1 MSNSAIDSRCQQEI
15 RQVIA
20 DQQRAI
26 CQKNIDRILARYADE
41 AVVFNV
47 KPPFQIRD
55 KSAWRHEWSSS
66 LAHFPA
72 SFGRETKDLTIIP
85 NGDVAVVH
93 YLYRFTGMPFAASWI
108 RNTTVYRKIDG
119 HWLIVHE
126 HGSVPFD
133 PETSKAV
140 FALGE

>member
-1 MSNSAIDSRCQQEI
+1 MSNSTLDSGSEQEI

-20 DQQRAI
+20 DQQLAI
-26 CQKNIDRILARYADE
+26 CQKNIDRILARYAEE

-55 KSAWRHEWSSS
+55 KGEWRREWENS

-72 SFGRETKDLTIIP
+72 SFGSETKDVKIIP
-85 NGDVAVVH
+85 NGDMAVAH
-93 YLYRFTGMPFAASWI
+93 YLYRFTGMPFDPIWI
-108 RNTTVYRKIDG
+108 RNTAVYRKIAG
-119 HWLIVHE
+119 RWLIVHE

-140 FALGE
+140 FALDE

>member
-1 MSNSAIDSRCQQEI
+1 MSNSAIDSRCEQEI
-15 RQVIA
+15 RQAVA
-20 DQQRAI
+20 DRQRAI
-26 CQKNIDRILARYADE
+26 CQKNIDRILASYAEE

-55 KSAWRHEWSSS
+55 KGAWRHEWESS

-72 SFGRETKDLTIIP
+72 SFGSETKDVKIIAQ
-85 NGDVAVVH
+85 GDIAVAH
-93 YLYRFTGMPFAASWI
+93 YLYRFTGMPFDPSWI
-108 RNTTVYRKIDG
+108 RNTSVYRKIEG
-119 HWLIVHE
+119 RWLIVHE

-133 PETSKAV
+133 PETLQAV

>member
-1 MSNSAIDSRCQQEI
+1 MNNSALDSRSEQEI

-26 CQKNIDRILARYADE
+26 CQKNIDLIVARYADE

-55 KSAWRHEWSSS
+55 KSAWRHEWENS

-72 SFGRETKDLTIIP
+72 SFASETKDLKIIA
-85 NGDVAVVH
+85 NGDMAVAH
-93 YLYRFTGMPFAASWI
+93 YLYRFTGLPFDPSWI
-108 RNTTVYRKIDG
+108 RNTAVYRKIDG
-119 HWLIVHE
+119 RWLIVHE
-126 HGSVPFD
+126 HGSLPFD

-140 FALGE
+140 FAYGA

>member
-1 MSNSAIDSRCQQEI
+1 MSNSAIDSRCEQEI
-15 RQVIA
+15 RQALA
-20 DQQRAI
+20 DRQRAI
-26 CQKNIDRILARYADE
+26 RQKNIDRILACYADE

-55 KSAWRHEWSSS
+55 KGAWRHEWESS

-72 SFGRETKDLTIIP
+72 SFGSETKDVKIIAQ
-85 NGDVAVVH
+85 GDVAVVH
-93 YLYRFTGMPFAASWI
+93 YLYRFTGMPFDPSWI
-108 RNTTVYRKIDG
+108 RNTSVYRKIEG
-119 HWLIVHE
+119 RWLIVHE

-133 PETSKAV
+133 PETLQAV

>member
-1 MSNSAIDSRCQQEI
+1 MSNSASASRYEQEI

-20 DQQRAI
+20 DQQSAI
-26 CQKNIDRILARYADE
+26 CQKNIDRILAGYAEE

-55 KSAWRHEWSSS
+55 QSAWRHEWESS

-72 SFGRETKDLTIIP
+72 SFGCETKDVKIIA
-85 NGDVAVVH
+85 NGDIAVAH
-93 YLYRFTGMPFAASWI
+93 YLYRFTGMPFDPSWI
-108 RNTTVYRKIDG
+108 RNTVVYRNLRG
-119 HWLIVHE
+119 RWLIVHE
-126 HGSVPFD
+126 HGSLPFD
-133 PETSKAV
+133 PETSKVV

>member
-1 MSNSAIDSRCQQEI
+1 MSNSLLDSRCQLEL
-15 RQVIA
+15 RRVIA
-20 DQQRAI
+20 EQQRAI
-26 CQKNIDRILARYADE
+26 CQKNIQRIMAGYAEE

-55 KSAWRHEWSSS
+55 KRAWRHQWESS

-72 SFGRETKDLTIIP
+72 SFGSETKDVKIIA
-85 NGDVAVVH
+85 NGDIAVAH
-93 YLYRFTGMPFAASWI
+93 YLYRFTGMPFDPSWI
-108 RNTTVYRKIDG
+108 RNTAVYRKIRG
-119 HWLIVHE
+119 RWLIVHE

-140 FALGE
+140 FALGP

>member
-1 MSNSAIDSRCQQEI
+1 MSNFAIDSRCEQEI
-15 RQVIA
+15 RQAVA
-20 DQQRAI
+20 DRQRAI
-26 CQKNIDRILARYADE
+26 CQKNIDRILACYAEE

-55 KSAWRHEWSSS
+55 KGAWRHEWESS

-72 SFGRETKDLTIIP
+72 SFGSETKDVKIIAQ
-85 NGDVAVVH
+85 GDMAVAH
-93 YLYRFTGMPFAASWI
+93 YLYRFTGMPFDPSWI
-108 RNTTVYRKIDG
+108 RNTSVYRKIEG
-119 HWLIVHE
+119 RWLIVHE

-133 PETSKAV
+133 PETLQAV